1 MVAMST
7 IDQIINAVVGEY
19 QGDKARRRTTAHGED
34 RDPGIS
40 AKTLI
45 GPRRFGRLAEA
56 RQVAMYLARQLTTKS
71 YPQIGHI
78 LGNRDHTT
86 IMHGAKAIATGI
98 MGDPN
103 LKERVVRIE
112 TRIRELDGAA

>member
-1 MVAMST
+1 MST

-86 IMHGAKAIATGI
+86 IMHGAKLIATGI
-98 MGDPN
+98 IYDPDLN
-103 LKERVVRIE
+103 ARVVRIRSSLE
-112 TRIRELDGAA
+112 SVA